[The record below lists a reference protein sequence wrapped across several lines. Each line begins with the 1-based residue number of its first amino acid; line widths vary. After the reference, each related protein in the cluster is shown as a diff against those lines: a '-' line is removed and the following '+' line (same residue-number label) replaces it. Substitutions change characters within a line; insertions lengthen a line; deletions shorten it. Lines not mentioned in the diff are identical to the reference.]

1 MKKGTDLKKLVV
13 SNTDVLTFSIT
24 GTGITASSFAWLST
38 GGSPNYVAAHVQGI
52 PLDGAERHR
61 ALSARF
67 PSPVRFGFSVPGFA
81 RPASSSKKVQEVN
94 RLWPPDEATD

>member
-13 SNTDVLTFSIT
+13 SNTDVLTFTIT

-52 PLDGAERHR
+52 PLDGGGTA
-61 ALSARF
+61 S
-67 PSPVRFGFSVPGFA
+67 GFIGTVPIPGA
-81 RPASSSKKVQEVN
+81 VWLLGSGLLGLLAV
-94 RLWPPDEATD
+94 